1 MYSNEDIEKLRTD
14 FLNKTKALRE
24 QIDNKKAK
32 IEKDQQTLRNH
43 QKKLDTQV
51 QSYENEVNAL
61 ITKLVL
67 KDGIDKNK
75 VQEIYNFLMN
85 FNQSDEQ
92 PTVKHSESD
101 KSEEVHTSSTNHVS
115 QETSY
120 VRSDNQNY
128 HTQQWWFWLG
138 FITIIRSPTQD
149 NSYTHLDCKILVWPK
164 GIEGKEERFPRKLLK
179 TNFEEM

>member
-1 MYSNEDIEKLRTD
+1 M
-14 FLNKTKALRE
+14 
-24 QIDNKKAK
+24 
-32 IEKDQQTLRNH
+32 RNH

-101 KSEEVHTSSTNHVS
+101 KS
-115 QETSY
+115 
-120 VRSDNQNY
+120 
-128 HTQQWWFWLG
+128 
-138 FITIIRSPTQD
+138 
-149 NSYTHLDCKILVWPK
+149 
-164 GIEGKEERFPRKLLK
+164 
-179 TNFEEM
+179 